1 MRLENTILRQLVTN
15 EEFTRKTLPFIK
27 KEYFSDH
34 VEKQVFTEIETFLLK
49 YNAVPSLES
58 LVIDLNSK
66 KGMSEDIFRG
76 TVEMINKLF
85 EPSDEV
91 NKDWLIEE
99 TENWCQSKAIYNSI
113 MESINI
119 YDGKNE
125 EMDRGAI
132 PKLLSDALAVSF
144 DSKVGHDYVED
155 WEDRFDFY
163 HKKESK
169 VPFDIEYLN
178 TITDGGIPNKTLN
191 VIMAGTGVGKSLF
204 MCHCAAANLNMG
216 QNVLYITLEM
226 SEERIAERI
235 DANLLDTEL
244 QDLRDLP
251 RDLYTSKVERLNQLI
266 KGKLIVK
273 EYPTASAHV
282 GHFRHLLNELKIKK
296 NFTPQIIYIDY
307 LNICASSRIRG
318 ANASNMYTLV
328 KSIAEEFR
336 GFAVENDLPI
346 VTATQVNRTGF
357 MSSDVDLGD
366 TSESFGL
373 PATADFFLALTSSE
387 ELDEKGMIVGKQL
400 KNRYGDLSTNRRFV
414 MGIDRSKMRL
424 YDVEDQSII
433 TQPANSNG
441 SQQEDDTPAFDRG
454 TDNRMTRK
462 SEFGGWTT

>member
-1 MRLENTILRQLVTN
+1 
-15 EEFTRKTLPFIK
+15 
-27 KEYFSDH
+27 
-34 VEKQVFTEIETFLLK
+34 
-49 YNAVPSLES
+49 
-58 LVIDLNSK
+58 
-66 KGMSEDIFRG
+66 
-76 TVEMINKLF
+76 
-85 EPSDEV
+85 
-91 NKDWLIEE
+91 
-99 TENWCQSKAIYNSI
+99 
-113 MESINI
+113 
-119 YDGKNE
+119 
-125 EMDRGAI
+125 MDRGAI

-163 HKKESK
+163 HKKEFK
-169 VPFDIEYLN
+169 IPFDLEYIN
-178 TITDGGIPNKTLN
+178 KITDGGVPNKTLN

-204 MCHCAAANLNMG
+204 MCHCAASNLNMG
-216 QNVLYITLEM
+216 HNVLYITMEM

-235 DANLLDTEL
+235 DANLLDTNL
-244 QDLRDLP
+244 QDLRDLS
-251 RDLYTSKVERLNQLI
+251 RDIYTTKVEAINKMV

-273 EYPTASAHV
+273 EYPTAAAHV

-336 GFAVENDLPI
+336 GFAVENNLPI
-346 VTATQVNRTGF
+346 VTATQVNRSGF

-400 KNRYGDLSTNRRFV
+400 KNRYGDPSTNRRFV
-414 MGIDRSKMRL
+414 IGIDRSKMRL
-424 YDVEDQSII
+424 YDVQDQSII
-433 TQPANSNG
+433 TQPASRTED
-441 SQQEDDTPAFDRG
+441 EDDTPAFDRG
-454 TDNRMTRK
+454 TDNRMTNKR
-462 SEFGGWTT
+462 EFGEWTT

>member
-15 EEFTRKTLPFIK
+15 EEFTRRALPFIK
-27 KEYFSDH
+27 KDYFADH
-34 VEKQVFTEIETFLLK
+34 IDRQVFTEIETFLLK
-49 YNAVPSLES
+49 YNSVPSLES
-58 LVIDLNSK
+58 LVIDLNNK
-66 KGMSEDIFRG
+66 KGLSEDVFRG
-76 TVEMINKLF
+76 TVEAINKLF
-85 EPSDEV
+85 DPSEDV
-91 NKDWLIEE
+91 NQEWLMEE

-119 YDGKNE
+119 YDGKSK

-163 HKKESK
+163 HKKEFK
-169 VPFDIEYLN
+169 IPFDLEYMN
-178 TITDGGIPNKTLN
+178 KITDGGLPNKTLN

-204 MCHCAAANLNMG
+204 MCHCAASNLNMG
-216 QNVLYITLEM
+216 HNVLYITMEM

-235 DANLLDTEL
+235 DANLLDTKL
-244 QDLRDLP
+244 QDLRDLS
-251 RDLYTSKVERLNQLI
+251 RDIYTTKVEAINKMV

-273 EYPTASAHV
+273 EYPTAAAHV
-282 GHFRHLLNELKIKK
+282 GHFRLLLNELKIKK

-400 KNRYGDLSTNRRFV
+400 KNRYGDPSTNRRFV

-424 YDVEDQSII
+424 YDVQDQSII
-433 TQPANSNG
+433 TQPASKKEE
-441 SQQEDDTPAFDRG
+441 EDDTPAFDRG
-454 TDNRMTRK
+454 TDNRMTNKR
-462 SEFGGWTT
+462 EFGELTT

>member
-15 EEFTRKTLPFIK
+15 EEFTRRALPFIK
-27 KEYFSDH
+27 KDYFADH
-34 VEKQVFTEIETFLLK
+34 IDRQVFTEIEAFLLK
-49 YNAVPSLES
+49 YNSVPSLES
-58 LVIDLNSK
+58 LVIDLNNK
-66 KGMSEDIFRG
+66 KGLSEDVFRG
-76 TVEMINKLF
+76 TVEAINKLF
-85 EPSDEV
+85 DPSEDV
-91 NKDWLIEE
+91 NQEWLMEE

-119 YDGKNE
+119 YDGKST

-163 HKKESK
+163 HKKEFK
-169 VPFDIEYLN
+169 IPFDLEYMN
-178 TITDGGIPNKTLN
+178 KITDGGLPNKTLN

-204 MCHCAAANLNMG
+204 MCHCAASNLNMG
-216 QNVLYITLEM
+216 HNVLYITMEM

-235 DANLLDTEL
+235 DANLLDTNL
-244 QDLRDLP
+244 QDLRDLS
-251 RDLYTSKVERLNQLI
+251 RDIYTTKVEAINKMV

-273 EYPTASAHV
+273 EYPTAAAHV

-336 GFAVENDLPI
+336 GFAVENNLPI
-346 VTATQVNRTGF
+346 VTATQVNRSGF

-400 KNRYGDLSTNRRFV
+400 KNRYGDPSTNRRFV
-414 MGIDRSKMRL
+414 IGIDRSKMRL
-424 YDVEDQSII
+424 YDVQDQSII
-433 TQPANSNG
+433 TQPASRTED
-441 SQQEDDTPAFDRG
+441 EDDTPAFDRG
-454 TDNRMTRK
+454 TDNRMTNKR
-462 SEFGGWTT
+462 EFGEWTT